1 MAELTE
7 SQLILLDNLIYLKGI
22 ANTENDKME
31 LGDIVEYL
39 LNGNGLEK
47 SRNPKYAGTEKE
59 YPAMMSRPEWVNI
72 LTAIQNDKK
81 LSSLTI
87 KHGDPGYIYD
97 SKGKKIYGEDGTPL
111 ESGSRK
117 ATFVDPQGE
126 ATVIFRGTAGDY
138 EWYDNG
144 QGGYLSETKQQKEAL
159 QYIEGLPYDNIT
171 VSGHSKGGNKTQFVA
186 IMSDKVD
193 RAVSLDGQGFSKE
206 FLEKYK
212 DRIEANRH
220 KITSISAEN
229 DYVNCLLHPIAIAD
243 KVKYIDTEEMGL
255 GGFLLNHKPNLVLKD
270 NGQLRDPA
278 DQGDIPKFI
287 NSFTI
292 YANEHIWDPERSFM
306 IDGLISFMQDEENDG
321 VDGKSFPEKLAAVL
335 LAVSHLDDYFFEEVV
350 YENFGGVA
358 ELLLTGVL
366 AFAFPRLF
374 MDDYVRALERNFLH
388 AIDLCIEKLKQFGDW
403 LMGVLEAA
411 VEKFKELERQVSLAL
426 IQFVKDV
433 QEGWNR
439 FKGWVADFAEDVKNG
454 AIEAAQ
460 AMERFKDKIAKAV
473 TSFFQSIAEGTKKI
487 IKAIGDWWDQ
497 AVAKLKNT
505 AADTVDRVKQDLVK
519 EYLQFRVTVELM
531 IELPKIAAESAL
543 TQASSSGAP
552 PQYAKKVLRGYGSY
566 TSAQLA
572 IDFSRLT
579 DLQTRITKLEEE
591 FGSTIQRV
599 TSDVGRITSSV
610 GRSYSESN
618 VQRQIHLVQSSCS
631 RVSQYSRQL
640 ADELQKRA
648 RSLKYSGEQYR
659 KIEAMLC

>member
-1 MAELTE
+1 MAELTAD
-7 SQLILLDNLIYLKGI
+7 QLILLDNLIYLKDV
-22 ANTENDKME
+22 ANKDNMFV
-31 LGDIVEYL
+31 GDIIEDL
-39 LNGNGLEK
+39 LKKGGGLDK
-47 SRNPKYAGTEKE
+47 SRNPKHAGTVKE
-59 YPAMMSRPEWVNI
+59 YPAMMSRPEWEKI
-72 LTAIQNDKK
+72 LNAIKNDKE
-81 LSSLTI
+81 LTSLMVT
-87 KHGDPGYIYD
+87 HGDPGYLYD
-97 SKGKKIYGEDGTPL
+97 KQGRKLTDNHGTPL
-111 ESGSRK
+111 ESGSRV
-117 ATFVDPQGE
+117 ATFVNLKTKE

-206 FLEKYK
+206 FLEKNK

-229 DYVNCLLHPIAIAD
+229 DYVNCLLHPVAD
-243 KVKYIDTEEMGL
+243 TVKYIDTEEMGL

-292 YANEHIWDPERSFM
+292 YANEHISDPERSFM